1 MSCDTNLLNAYV
13 DGELDLMTSVDLEKH
28 LANCRECAFEATAIR
43 ELRAS
48 FGDPSLKFTAP
59 DSLREAVSRQQSAV
73 SKKVD
78 GERSDIHHSSFST
91 HHFLRW
97 VPGLAI
103 ATVLLLVFA
112 VMFFRSQP
120 STDDLIANEL
130 VSDHV
135 RSMMVDHLADVPST
149 DQHTVKPWF
158 DGKLD
163 YSPPVVDLA
172 SQGFPL
178 TGGRLD
184 YAAGR
189 PIAALVYT
197 RRLHPINLFV
207 LPTTEADA
215 RPRRSTRQGFNL
227 VHWTRQGMTFWA
239 VSDLNLDELQQ
250 FAQMLGAE

>member
-1 MSCDTNLLNAYV
+1 MRAA
-13 DGELDLMTSVDLEKH
+13 E
-28 LANCRECAFEATAIR
+28 AFRPKERKWWIGWVPAFATAAA
-43 ELRAS
+43 LM
-48 FGDPSLKFTAP
+48 
-59 DSLREAVSRQQSAV
+59 
-73 SKKVD
+73 
-78 GERSDIHHSSFST
+78 
-91 HHFLRW
+91 
-97 VPGLAI
+97 
-103 ATVLLLVFA
+103 LVIVFF
-112 VMFFRSQP
+112 VFRSQP
-120 STDDLIANEL
+120 SNDDLIANEL

-163 YSPPVVDLA
+163 YSPPVTDLA

-189 PIAALVYT
+189 PIAALVYQ

-207 LPTTEADA
+207 FPTTEADS
-215 RPRRSTRQGFNL
+215 RPKTSTRQGFNV

-239 VSDLNLDELQQ
+239 ISDLNSDELQQ
-250 FAQMLGAE
+250 FAQFLGAAQ